1 MAGSTM
7 KILNCSE
14 IFFKKWNIQELFFE
28 TETLFSFSTYILF
41 GLHLKEIYQ
50 FYLINFLLSHETV
63 YKAGR

>member
-1 MAGSTM
+1 MN
-7 KILNCSE
+7 IL
-14 IFFKKWNIQELFFE
+14 IKKKMEHSRIVFFE

-41 GLHLKEIYQ
+41 GLHLKIIYQ

>member
-1 MAGSTM
+1 MASSTM
-7 KILNCSE
+7 NILNCSE
-14 IFFKKWNIQELFFE
+14 NKKKWNIQELFFFE

-41 GLHLKEIYQ
+41 GLHLKIIYQ

>member
-1 MAGSTM
+1 MN
-7 KILNCSE
+7 ILNCSE
-14 IFFKKWNIQELFFE
+14 NLKKKMEHSRIVFFE

-41 GLHLKEIYQ
+41 GLHLKIIYQ